1 MSYTTQELTA
11 VLQKYKSGKASLER
25 RVIAAENWWKL
36 RNRFEEQRRSGTAA
50 GEDFRSV
57 SGWLHNVIVS
67 KHADAME
74 AYPEPLILP
83 REPDDRGEAA
93 LLSAVLPCILEQNA
107 FERTW
112 SEAMWQKLKT
122 GTAVYRV
129 GWDSE
134 KLGGLGDISIERV
147 DLLNIFWEPG
157 VSDIQRSKFVFCTHL
172 EDNEELEEQFPQ
184 LRGRLR
190 GSPFTATRFLYD
202 DAVSLEGKS
211 TVVEAYYRRKRG
223 GRTVLHYVKYVG
235 DTVLYSTE
243 EEGDIS
249 APQGAAPLRGSGAE
263 RRRGLRSGETAS
275 MEKTVCSA
283 DHSFP
288 HWQSPDHGDPSVS
301 LSLDSS
307 PKRGAKGVDQDSPAP
322 QGAAPLRGSG
332 AERRRG
338 LQSGET
344 ASMEK
349 TARSADHSFP
359 HWHSSDHGDPSVSLS
374 LDSSPKRGAKGVDEE
389 PLAPRFAAEVSER
402 VSLAPQ
408 GAAPLRGSGAER
420 RRGLQS
426 GETASM
432 EKTARSADNSFPH
445 RQSLS
450 HGDPSVSLSL
460 DSSPKRGAKGGD
472 AALSVSLALDSS
484 PEGGAKYTPYSPTPA
499 PAPGLYAHGRYPF
512 VLDPLFPVEGSP
524 CGYGF
529 VDLCHNNQT
538 AIDLMRSAIIKNTVV
553 GATPRYFQRI
563 DGSVNE
569 EEFADLS
576 RPLVHVSGN
585 LGEDSLRQI
594 GFSPLSG
601 VYMDVLNSSI
611 QELRETSG
619 NTETSTGNISSGV
632 TAASAIAALQEAS
645 GKGSRDATRSAY
657 LAYAEIIELC
667 IELIRQ
673 FYGLPRSFRIAG
685 RSGAEEY
692 IRFSNLGLGAR
703 EERCG
708 AAPVFDVKVSAQK
721 RSAYSRLS
729 QNELAMELYRMGIF
743 SDGHELEALS
753 CLQMMEF
760 DGRDELINRINAA
773 LGLRERLDELQKY
786 KALALAFARR
796 YRPDMA
802 AGLLGE
808 DAAPAASGEAVQQDV
823 VAPESAPEPS
833 AERLAHETAQRVPA
847 PQLP

>member
-1 MSYTTQELTA
+1 MSYTPQELTA
-11 VLQKYKSGKASLER
+11 VLQKYKAGKQSLER

-36 RNRFEEQRRSGTAA
+36 RNRFEEDKRPGASSA
-50 GEDFRSV
+50 GDFRAV

-74 AYPEPLILP
+74 AYPEPVILP
-83 REPDDRGEAA
+83 REPDDRAEAE
-93 LLSAVLPCILEQNA
+93 LLSAVVPCILEQNA

-112 SEAMWQKLKT
+112 SDAMWQKLKT
-122 GTAVYRV
+122 GTAAYRV
-129 GWDSE
+129 GWDPD

-147 DLLNIFWEPG
+147 DLLNLFWEPG
-157 VSDIQRSKFVFCTHL
+157 IADIQRSKFVFCTHL
-172 EDNEELEEQFPQ
+172 EDNDELEEEFPQ

-190 GSPFTATRFLYD
+190 GNPFTATRFLYD
-202 DAVSLEGKS
+202 DAVSLDGKS
-211 TVVEAYYRRKRG
+211 TVVEAYYRRKRA

-243 EEGDIS
+243 EDTPQASPFRGKCPVRTLGDG
-249 APQGAAPLRGSGAE
+249 GAKLGQVPS
-263 RRRGLRSGETAS
+263 S
-275 MEKTVCSA
+275 
-283 DHSFP
+283 
-288 HWQSPDHGDPSVS
+288 DPAALSVS

-307 PKRGAKGVDQDSPAP
+307 P
-322 QGAAPLRGSG
+322 
-332 AERRRG
+332 
-338 LQSGET
+338 
-344 ASMEK
+344 
-349 TARSADHSFP
+349 
-359 HWHSSDHGDPSVSLS
+359 
-374 LDSSPKRGAKGVDEE
+374 
-389 PLAPRFAAEVSER
+389 
-402 VSLAPQ
+402 
-408 GAAPLRGSGAER
+408 
-420 RRGLQS
+420 
-426 GETASM
+426 
-432 EKTARSADNSFPH
+432 
-445 RQSLS
+445 
-450 HGDPSVSLSL
+450 
-460 DSSPKRGAKGGD
+460 
-472 AALSVSLALDSS
+472 
-484 PEGGAKYTPYSPTPA
+484 EGGAKNE
-499 PAPGLYAHGRYPF
+499 APGLYAHGRYPF

-569 EEFADLS
+569 EEFADLG
-576 RPLVHVSGN
+576 RALVHVSGN

-645 GKGSRDATRSAY
+645 GKGSRDSTRSSY
-657 LAYAEIIELC
+657 VAYAQIVELC

-685 RSGAEEY
+685 RAGAEEY
-692 IRFSNLGLGAR
+692 IRFSNAGLCPR
-703 EERCG
+703 PQPFG
-708 AAPVFDVKVSAQK
+708 AALPVFDVKVSAQK
-721 RSAYSRLS
+721 RNAYSRLS

-743 SDGHELEALS
+743 DEGKEQEALS
-753 CLQMMEF
+753 CLRMMEF
-760 DGRDELINRINAA
+760 DGRDELIGRITASM
-773 LGLRERLDELQKY
+773 GLREKLDELQKY

-802 AGLLGE
+802 EGLTG
-808 DAAPAASGEAVQQDV
+808 
-823 VAPESAPEPS
+823 ESAPLGAPS
-833 AERLAHETAQRVPA
+833 EAAAAPLGAPLRGAVASATEGSPDESPEQSEKDTDPAALAAL
-847 PQLP
+847 LPPPHLP

>member
-1 MSYTTQELTA
+1 MSYTPQELTA
-11 VLQKYKSGKASLER
+11 VLQKYKAGKQSLER

-36 RNRFEEQRRSGTAA
+36 RNRFEEDKRPGAA
-50 GEDFRSV
+50 SAGDFRAV

-74 AYPEPLILP
+74 AYPEPVILP
-83 REPDDRGEAA
+83 REPDDRAEAE
-93 LLSAVLPCILEQNA
+93 LLSAVVPCILEQNA

-112 SEAMWQKLKT
+112 SDAMWQKLKT
-122 GTAVYRV
+122 GTAAYRV
-129 GWDSE
+129 GWDPD

-147 DLLNIFWEPG
+147 DLLNLFWEPG
-157 VSDIQRSKFVFCTHL
+157 IADIQRSKFVFCTHL
-172 EDNEELEEQFPQ
+172 EDNDELEEEFPQ

-190 GSPFTATRFLYD
+190 GNPFTATRFLYD
-202 DAVSLEGKS
+202 DAVSLDGKS
-211 TVVEAYYRRKRG
+211 TVVEAYYRRKRA

-243 EEGDIS
+243 EDTPQASPFRGKCPVRTLGDG
-249 APQGAAPLRGSGAE
+249 GAKLGQVPS
-263 RRRGLRSGETAS
+263 S
-275 MEKTVCSA
+275 
-283 DHSFP
+283 
-288 HWQSPDHGDPSVS
+288 DPAALSVS

-307 PKRGAKGVDQDSPAP
+307 P
-322 QGAAPLRGSG
+322 
-332 AERRRG
+332 
-338 LQSGET
+338 
-344 ASMEK
+344 
-349 TARSADHSFP
+349 
-359 HWHSSDHGDPSVSLS
+359 
-374 LDSSPKRGAKGVDEE
+374 
-389 PLAPRFAAEVSER
+389 
-402 VSLAPQ
+402 
-408 GAAPLRGSGAER
+408 
-420 RRGLQS
+420 
-426 GETASM
+426 
-432 EKTARSADNSFPH
+432 
-445 RQSLS
+445 
-450 HGDPSVSLSL
+450 
-460 DSSPKRGAKGGD
+460 
-472 AALSVSLALDSS
+472 
-484 PEGGAKYTPYSPTPA
+484 EGGAKNE
-499 PAPGLYAHGRYPF
+499 APGLYAHGRYPF

-569 EEFADLS
+569 EEFADLG
-576 RPLVHVSGN
+576 RALVHVSGN

-645 GKGSRDATRSAY
+645 GKGSRDSTRSSY
-657 LAYAEIIELC
+657 IAYAQIVELC

-685 RSGAEEY
+685 RAGAEEY
-692 IRFSNLGLGAR
+692 IRFSNAGLCPR
-703 EERCG
+703 PQPFG
-708 AAPVFDVKVSAQK
+708 AALPVFDVKVSAQK
-721 RSAYSRLS
+721 RNAYSRLS

-743 SDGHELEALS
+743 DEGKEQEALS
-753 CLQMMEF
+753 CLRMMEF
-760 DGRDELINRINAA
+760 DGRDELIGRITASM
-773 LGLRERLDELQKY
+773 GLREKLDELQKY

-802 AGLLGE
+802 EGLTG
-808 DAAPAASGEAVQQDV
+808 
-823 VAPESAPEPS
+823 ESAPLGAPS
-833 AERLAHETAQRVPA
+833 EAAAAPLGAPLRGAVAASAVTEGSPELGLEQSEKDTDPAALAAL
-847 PQLP
+847 LPPPYLP

>member
-1 MSYTTQELTA
+1 MSYTPQELTA
-11 VLQKYKSGKASLER
+11 VLQKYKAGKQSLER

-36 RNRFEEQRRSGTAA
+36 RNRFEEDKRPGASSAV
-50 GEDFRSV
+50 DFRAV

-74 AYPEPLILP
+74 AYPEPVILP
-83 REPDDRGEAA
+83 REPDDRAEAE
-93 LLSAVLPCILEQNA
+93 LLSAVVPCILEQNA

-112 SEAMWQKLKT
+112 SDAMWQKLKT
-122 GTAVYRV
+122 GTAAYRV
-129 GWDSE
+129 GWDPD

-147 DLLNIFWEPG
+147 DLLNLFWEPG
-157 VSDIQRSKFVFCTHL
+157 IADIQRSKFVFCTHL
-172 EDNEELEEQFPQ
+172 EDNDELEEEFPQ

-190 GSPFTATRFLYD
+190 GNPFTATRFLYD
-202 DAVSLEGKS
+202 DAVSLDGKS
-211 TVVEAYYRRKRG
+211 TVVEAYYRRKRA

-243 EEGDIS
+243 ADTPQASPFRGKCPVRTLGDG
-249 APQGAAPLRGSGAE
+249 GAKLGQVPS
-263 RRRGLRSGETAS
+263 S
-275 MEKTVCSA
+275 
-283 DHSFP
+283 
-288 HWQSPDHGDPSVS
+288 DPAALSVS

-307 PKRGAKGVDQDSPAP
+307 P
-322 QGAAPLRGSG
+322 
-332 AERRRG
+332 
-338 LQSGET
+338 
-344 ASMEK
+344 
-349 TARSADHSFP
+349 
-359 HWHSSDHGDPSVSLS
+359 
-374 LDSSPKRGAKGVDEE
+374 
-389 PLAPRFAAEVSER
+389 
-402 VSLAPQ
+402 
-408 GAAPLRGSGAER
+408 
-420 RRGLQS
+420 
-426 GETASM
+426 
-432 EKTARSADNSFPH
+432 
-445 RQSLS
+445 
-450 HGDPSVSLSL
+450 
-460 DSSPKRGAKGGD
+460 
-472 AALSVSLALDSS
+472 
-484 PEGGAKYTPYSPTPA
+484 EGGAKNDP
-499 PAPGLYAHGRYPF
+499 PGLYAHGRYPF

-569 EEFADLS
+569 EEFADLG
-576 RPLVHVSGN
+576 RALVHVSGN

-645 GKGSRDATRSAY
+645 GKGSRDSTRSSY
-657 LAYAEIIELC
+657 VAYAQIVELC

-685 RSGAEEY
+685 RAGAEEY
-692 IRFSNLGLGAR
+692 IRFSNAGLCPR
-703 EERCG
+703 PQPFG
-708 AAPVFDVKVSAQK
+708 AALPVFDVKVSAQK
-721 RSAYSRLS
+721 RNAYSRLS

-743 SDGHELEALS
+743 DEGKEQEALS
-753 CLQMMEF
+753 CLRMMEF
-760 DGRDELINRINAA
+760 DGRDELIGRITASM
-773 LGLRERLDELQKY
+773 GLREKLDELQKY

-802 AGLLGE
+802 EGLGVAVDPSLGAPSE
-808 DAAPAASGEAVQQDV
+808 AAAAPLGAPSRGAVASATEGSPD
-823 VAPESAPEPS
+823 
-833 AERLAHETAQRVPA
+833 ERLEQSEKDTDPA
-847 PQLP
+847 ALAALLPPPHLP